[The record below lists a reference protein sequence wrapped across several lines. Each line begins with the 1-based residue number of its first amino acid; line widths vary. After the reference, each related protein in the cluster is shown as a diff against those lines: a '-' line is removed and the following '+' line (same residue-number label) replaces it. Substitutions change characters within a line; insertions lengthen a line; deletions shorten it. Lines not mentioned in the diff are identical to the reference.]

1 MFGHLSGGGSALTR
15 LGKLVLSVL
24 LSLTA
29 VSVGTL
35 FEPQA
40 YAQSKYEYLPEMSV
54 PQDARKRIAFFPK
67 AIPIYLWPNSPTA
80 RDIDVTAVRHELMK
94 HARAHK
100 ILRVVSD
107 STLNEAFE
115 KNAYE
120 ERDAF
125 AQAEIDMAYAETYAA
140 SLNYETALSTLERVL
155 RNFERSMARYFDTKL
170 MSHALQL
177 YAYTQLSMM
186 RELDEVPVERVHM
199 VRRAFME
206 FIRISPHVVLLEGRQ
221 PKDRVQYYTEARALF
236 MQNAVYRQTKIE
248 DARRL
253 ARQLDTDLLV
263 FLRFVQKEDGSFD
276 AEIDF
281 YDLENDEITYE
292 IAPIPEKSED
302 HVKLKGGA
310 SEPASVFADAISLK
324 LENLYTCLSMPALA
338 PPPLFSGEEGRI
350 YLELNALYF
359 TYALYDT
366 SSAPQTVGASARVT
380 YMITE
385 HFFVQGAFSVSGV
398 FQDKAKDLYDSFQV
412 LRFDASAGISADFHW
427 IRTYMTIGLE
437 GEYMTPFAVT
447 TSLTCKAFGSNDLGC
462 NDDDIEYNDTPG
474 LFGFNV
480 ALGLNLGKDPFY
492 LVLEGFLTLNIAPI
506 PEGWF
511 SIPVGATMGVQY
523 RF

>member
-1 MFGHLSGGGSALTR
+1 MRLKTAILCALIW
-15 LGKLVLSVL
+15 
-24 LSLTA
+24 LTA
-29 VSVGTL
+29 VSGSMFLNQV
-35 FEPQA
+35 A
-40 YAQSKYEYLPEMSV
+40 YAQAKVELLPDMVV

-67 AIPIYLWPNSPTA
+67 AIPIYLWPNAPKA

-100 ILRVVSD
+100 ILRVVGD
-107 STLNEAFE
+107 SALNEAFE

-140 SLNYETALSTLERVL
+140 SLNYDTALSTLERVL
-155 RNFERSMARYFDTKL
+155 RNFETSMARYFDTKL

-186 RELDEVPVERVHM
+186 REMDDVPVDRVHM

-253 ARQLDTDLLV
+253 ARQLDTDILV

-281 YDLENDEITYE
+281 YDYENDQMTYE
-292 IAPIPEKSED
+292 IAPIPDKIDNTSVR
-302 HVKLKGGA
+302 HVGEV

-324 LENLYTCLSMPALA
+324 LENLYACLSMPALA

-359 TYALYDT
+359 SYVFYET
-366 SSAPQTVGASARVT
+366 SSAPHTLGASVRVT

-385 HFFVQGAFSVSGV
+385 HFFVQGAFSASGV
-398 FQDKAKDLYDSFQV
+398 FQDSAKDLYDSFQV
-412 LRFDASAGISADFHW
+412 LRFDVSAGISADFHW
-427 IRTYMTIGLE
+427 IRPYLTIGLE
-437 GEYMTPFAVT
+437 GEYMTPFAIT
-447 TSLTCKAFGSNDLGC
+447 TNLTCKAFGSSDLECGE
-462 NDDDIEYNDTPG
+462 DDIQDNDTPG
-474 LFGFNV
+474 WFGFNV
-480 ALGLNLGKDPFY
+480 AAGFNLGKDPFY
-492 LVLEGFLTLNIAPI
+492 LVIEGFLTLNIAPY
-506 PEGWF
+506 PTGWF
-511 SIPVGATMGVQY
+511 GIPIGATMGVQY